1 MRKLILEF
9 LAAIALTLGAILALP
24 SGVLA
29 NDVMVKGAFARAS
42 AMSTAKAGAVYMTL
56 SNQGAAPDKLL
67 QITTDSAAS
76 AEVHESAE
84 KDGVATMRPIESLE
98 IPAGGSVELKPG
110 GYHIMLMGLKAP
122 LKKGGMIMLK
132 LKFEHAGLVDVMAH
146 VGDVAEEHAHT
157 EGSTGN

>member
-1 MRKLILEF
+1 MRKLVLEF

-29 NDVMVKGAFARAS
+29 NDVMVMGAFARAS
-42 AMSTAKAGAVYMTL
+42 AMPTAQTGAVYMTL
-56 SNQGAAPDKLL
+56 KNQGGAADRLVAVS
-67 QITTDSAAS
+67 TEAAMS
-76 AEVHESAE
+76 AEIHESLME
-84 KDGVATMRPIESLE
+84 DGVAKMRPVEVFE

-132 LKFEHAGLVDVMAH
+132 LEFEHAGVLDVMAH
-146 VGDVAEEHAHT
+146 VGDVAEDHSQMD
-157 EGSTGN
+157 GSTGN